1 MTPEALE
8 LLATGLKSFMEQKT
22 FIDDVVFDEISKQA
36 RFLSNRKLAER
47 NKMAKRRYSETKNLL
62 RTKYCLVDKKRLQI
76 EEGSADLGSSESLV
90 SAEKDRL
97 GVHAADVH
105 LHSSQSAPATP
116 ALALR
121 GCNNHKDL
129 NRRSQSLE
137 DEDLPSVET
146 EGSDGVDI
154 GASAAT
160 GGAGFEDV
168 ANYSIGLEKTQLVT
182 INSAKPKSKSL
193 VVKEL
198 AVGQDK
204 ISMCE
209 EIENQ
214 PLLPESV
221 SHAVGDL
228 HEGDINNTIE
238 HVDVDSS
245 GKENDTEHLN
255 NCFTT
260 YRGDKFLE
268 PQDVMIPLEED
279 MNYINNNNVII
290 QSPTIENGH
299 IIYAPLSKPV
309 PAERSAPK
317 ILPTAATDTG
327 NGMLRQASIDS
338 LASPQCSPTATSFL
352 SPQNVAPEDFSA
364 LGATNS
370 TCRLSPVLS
379 LKQKQK
385 AMQKRKSFHGFTSSI
400 LNLARGL
407 RSTETSAKRCS
418 VAEDS
423 IDEEVSTSHDVQ
435 TECSLKDKEA
445 SRLLQLKRM
454 DKTASLVTASS
465 DSLPR

>member
-1 MTPEALE
+1 MAVVASSVSRLKALAENRLARLYGYENLWKYVEEITKTLAQLKKAHELIERHQKASCHLKSARHQKESFAKSQPSINKLLKQGNALLKKAHKSLTESELSITWLEQLCTKLQAELESVSASAIKTCDILRITYDCYFKLDQVYSWALTAMKYISQNSMDNYMTPEALE

-168 ANYSIGLEKTQLVT
+168 ANYSIGLEKT
-182 INSAKPKSKSL
+182 S
-193 VVKEL
+193 
-198 AVGQDK
+198 
-204 ISMCE
+204 
-209 EIENQ
+209 
-214 PLLPESV
+214 
-221 SHAVGDL
+221 
-228 HEGDINNTIE
+228 
-238 HVDVDSS
+238 
-245 GKENDTEHLN
+245 
-255 NCFTT
+255 
-260 YRGDKFLE
+260 
-268 PQDVMIPLEED
+268 
-279 MNYINNNNVII
+279 
-290 QSPTIENGH
+290 
-299 IIYAPLSKPV
+299 
-309 PAERSAPK
+309 
-317 ILPTAATDTG
+317 
-327 NGMLRQASIDS
+327 
-338 LASPQCSPTATSFL
+338 
-352 SPQNVAPEDFSA
+352 
-364 LGATNS
+364 
-370 TCRLSPVLS
+370 
-379 LKQKQK
+379 
-385 AMQKRKSFHGFTSSI
+385 
-400 LNLARGL
+400 
-407 RSTETSAKRCS
+407 
-418 VAEDS
+418 
-423 IDEEVSTSHDVQ
+423 
-435 TECSLKDKEA
+435 
-445 SRLLQLKRM
+445 
-454 DKTASLVTASS
+454 
-465 DSLPR
+465 